1 MRMQSKTKYVTN
13 KRADKRSHFVYAMV
27 ILGDKAHLLDY
38 SNQTLQNL
46 CNEIE
51 N

>member
-1 MRMQSKTKYVTN
+1 MCMQSKTKYVTN

-27 ILGDKAHLLDY
+27 ILGNKADFLDY

-46 CNEIE
+46 CDKIE